1 MSVPKRVNPSPAAV
15 SFKGVLK
22 SGKFMH
28 YYKFNIADYRKD
40 TGHLSTI
47 EHGIYRQLIDWY
59 YLDEQPIPEET
70 QVVIRRLRLGSDE
83 VKFLQNVLSDFFV
96 LGKTGYK
103 HKRIEVEIK
112 DYQEQA
118 EKNKNNG
125 KLGGRPK
132 KTQSVISGLPDESQ
146 NNPNQEPITIN
157 HKPNKEKATVV
168 ATPEGVSDSVWQE
181 FKSLRKAKKA
191 PITQRAIDAI
201 TTEANKANWTL
212 EKALEEC
219 VVRGWQAFK
228 ADWVIKPNHADI
240 GRVTVPPSNEPEP
253 ALLKIEADRKKAV
266 PIPLEV
272 LAKMAELRKRA

>member
-1 MSVPKRVNPSPAAV
+1 
-15 SFKGVLK
+15 
-22 SGKFMH
+22 MH

-83 VKFLQNVLSDFFV
+83 VKFLENVLSDFFV

-112 DYQEQA
+112 DYQEQV

-146 NNPNQEPITIN
+146 NNPNHKPLTIN
-157 HKPNKEKATVV
+157 HKPKRESATVV
-168 ATPEGVSDSVWQE
+168 ACPLDVRDQVWTDWVA
-181 FKSLRKAKKA
+181 LRKSKKA
-191 PITQRAIDAI
+191 PITETVIEGARK
-201 TTEANKANWTL
+201 E
-212 EKALEEC
+212 
-219 VVRGWQAFK
+219 AFK
-228 ADWVIKPNHADI
+228 LNWPLDKFLVEWCTRGSQGLKAEWIVKPNPADNV
-240 GRVTVPPSNEPEP
+240 RLTVAPSNEPDP
-253 ALLKIEADRKKAV
+253 ALEKIKADEKTTRPPTPEERAILNAYRRKA
-266 PIPLEV
+266 
-272 LAKMAELRKRA
+272 

>member
-1 MSVPKRVNPSPAAV
+1 
-15 SFKGVLK
+15 
-22 SGKFMH
+22 MH

-83 VKFLQNVLSDFFV
+83 VNFLQNVLSDFFV
-96 LGKTGYK
+96 LGKTGYT

-112 DYQEQA
+112 DYSEQA

-132 KTQSVISGLPDESQ
+132 KTHSVISGLPDESQ
-146 NNPNQEPITIN
+146 NNPNHEPLTIN
-157 HKPNKEKATVV
+157 HKPKRENATSV
-168 ATPEGVSDSVWQE
+168 ACPPDVSQQIWNDWIA
-181 FKSLRKAKKA
+181 LRKSKKA
-191 PITQRAIDAI
+191 PITQTVFDGALA
-201 TTEANKANWTL
+201 EANKLGWTL
-212 EKALEEC
+212 EKFLAEWCTRGSQGLKAEWIAKQNPADIVRLTVPSRNEPDPALEKI
-219 VVRGWQAFK
+219 K
-228 ADWVIKPNHADI
+228 ADA
-240 GRVTVPPSNEPEP
+240 
-253 ALLKIEADRKKAV
+253 KKAA

-272 LAKMAELRKRA
+272 LAKMAELRRKA